1 MDEINNQKVI
11 VTRGARG
18 NSTSIAIRDLVVGD
32 IVDIKQGDR
41 VPADCILVEE
51 MSIKVDQSDYFK
63 ELKNPV
69 KLGEMTTC
77 VKELSYYD
85 PDEGTDNHVISNP
98 DPFLFSNSKVK
109 TGQGKALVCQVG
121 ENTLLS
127 KMRKPEDLVIKEE
140 FTYLEQRLSEVA
152 I

>member
-1 MDEINNQKVI
+1 MIMDEINNQKVI

-63 ELKNPV
+63 ELKNPE
-69 KLGEMTTC
+69 KLG
-77 VKELSYYD
+77 
-85 PDEGTDNHVISNP
+85 
-98 DPFLFSNSKVK
+98 
-109 TGQGKALVCQVG
+109 
-121 ENTLLS
+121 
-127 KMRKPEDLVIKEE
+127 
-140 FTYLEQRLSEVA
+140 
-152 I
+152 

>member
-1 MDEINNQKVI
+1 MQMLIQLSTLLLFTSFFNEDTTHIFAECLSIFFGVLFSCSISAGCDYVKEKQKLMIMDEINNQKVI

-51 MSIKVDQSDYFK
+51 MGIKVDQSDYFK

-69 KLGEMTTC
+69 KLG
-77 VKELSYYD
+77 
-85 PDEGTDNHVISNP
+85 
-98 DPFLFSNSKVK
+98 
-109 TGQGKALVCQVG
+109 
-121 ENTLLS
+121 
-127 KMRKPEDLVIKEE
+127 
-140 FTYLEQRLSEVA
+140 
-152 I
+152 

>member
-1 MDEINNQKVI
+1 
-11 VTRGARG
+11 
-18 NSTSIAIRDLVVGD
+18 
-32 IVDIKQGDR
+32 
-41 VPADCILVEE
+41 
-51 MSIKVDQSDYFK
+51 
-63 ELKNPV
+63 
-69 KLGEMTTC
+69 MTTC
-77 VKELSYYD
+77 VKELSYFD
-85 PDEGTDNHVISNP
+85 TDDGKDNHEYNP

>member
-18 NSTSIAIRDLVVGD
+18 NSTSIAIRELVVGD

-51 MSIKVDQSDYFK
+51 MGIKVDQSDYFK

-69 KLGEMTTC
+69 KLGEMVNC
-77 VKELSYYD
+77 IKETSMID
-85 PDEGTDNHVISNP
+85 NDNGKDNHTFNP
-98 DPFLFSNSKVK
+98 DPFLFSNSKVM

-121 ENTLLS
+121 DNTLLS
-127 KMRKPEDLVIKEE
+127 KMRKPEDLEIKEE
-140 FTYLEQRLSEVA
+140 FTYLE
-152 I
+152 